1 MNRLRAQLIS
11 VVTLAFAPVA
21 PALAQ
26 GTLTASISGTVADG
40 GGGVV
45 VGAAVVVSNGAG
57 ASFHVVTNGE
67 GAFRIPALT
76 PDTYQVTVTQ
86 AGFKTSVTDGV
97 RLISG
102 NPVNIRVALDVG
114 ETSETVAVT
123 SGADLVNL
131 ETATVS
137 STLGADQLNAM
148 PTYTRNALNAIT
160 FMPGVNVAGITRNG
174 TVNGLAACFTNITW
188 DGVSDVDNF
197 GKSTTGL
204 FAQITPRL
212 DAVDAVTVVSAV
224 AGANLGGSG
233 AVTVT
238 FTTRSGTNMLG
249 GSAYAY
255 WRDPR
260 FNSNYW
266 FNERNGL
273 PKNDVKL
280 YQFGARAGGPIVV
293 PGLYDGTGRAF
304 FFVHY
309 EQVRFPNSL
318 TRMRRTFHPDT
329 LNGDFRYNVGTETR
343 SVNLMALA
351 AANGQIS
358 AYDPQVRAMLGF
370 IEAATQTTGTMST
383 TADPLLNTYAW
394 LPPGKLFEH
403 QPTVRLDFNAT
414 SQHRLS
420 GSATVVLQER
430 TPDYLNA
437 LDPRFPGAPNFTI
450 FKSQRPLYSISLRSV
465 LSSNIVNELRGG
477 LLYPHGRSDF
487 GRPTDPSS
495 NKASFADMGGYAVV
509 LPLTAANWWTDN
521 NPNSRASPVYSVENS
536 LNWMRGRHGF
546 NVGGAVLRVTTG
558 GSAQRIV
565 PTINLGFNSAND
577 PANAMFT
584 TTNFPGAS
592 TAQLNSARAVYA
604 MLTGRVLSVN
614 GQAALDP
621 ATNRYVAFGPQRTEG
636 RMDVYSLHGQD
647 SWRIGPT
654 ITLKAGLRW
663 DLQRPFVSGN
673 DTMSAVAFSSVCG
686 MSGPGDGSTFNK
698 CAFASRRNVG
708 VTPEFLQL
716 TRHTL
721 GYETDWNNVAP
732 SVSLAWQPNVQTG
745 WLRAVLGAPEQAT
758 LRGGYSV
765 SYDRQGLGMFIGTY
779 GDNPG
784 NTLAL
789 SRSAATGDLVRPGES
804 WPVLYSE
811 KSRLYDAAFPAS
823 PTYPIAVRPGRA
835 DSINAFAPDIAIA
848 SARTFTVGFQ
858 RSIARDMAVDI
869 RYVGTRGADLWSML
883 DYNMRDLEDNGFF
896 NEFMLAVGNL
906 RVNNASGDATRIGSF
921 RYFGPGTGTSPLP
934 IYLAYLN
941 RRTDATNPAAYTGA
955 DWRNT
960 AITQDL
966 IFVNPSPSNSAAD
979 LDGDATRRA
988 NALAAGLPANFFV
1001 LNPAAGAV
1009 NVVDSNGSSGYDALQ
1024 IDLRRRFSSGFSASL
1039 NYQYARE
1046 RGSAFQ
1052 GFKYGFVTVP
1062 GQQGM
1067 GMGAAP
1073 PTVRHAIKMLWD
1085 WQIPVGR
1092 DQRFAANLNPWLDGL
1107 LGGWSF
1113 RGVGR
1118 VQAVMSDFGNVRLEG
1133 MTAKDLQDMFKFDI
1147 RIDPSSGLR
1156 TVYMLP
1162 DDVILNTRRAFSL
1175 DPTTRD
1181 GYSTTLGAPT
1191 GRFIAPANSAGC
1203 VQVKAGDCAARTLLI
1218 RAPWFTRFDMGLSK
1232 RVPLGGSTNIEFAV
1246 EVLNVFDNI
1255 NFNPIAD
1262 PGSAA
1267 TIFQTSTA
1275 YRDPSNTYDPG
1286 GRLGQ
1291 LMFRFNW

>member
-1 MNRLRAQLIS
+1 MNRLRASLIS
-11 VVTLAFAPVA
+11 MVTLALAPVA
-21 PALAQ
+21 PAFTQ
-26 GTLTASISGTVADG
+26 GTLAGSISGTVTDR
-40 GGGVV
+40 GGGVIL
-45 VGAAVVVSNGAG
+45 GAAVVVSNGAG
-57 ASFHVVTNGE
+57 SSFDVLTNGE

-76 PDTYQVTVTQ
+76 PGTYKVTVTQ
-86 AGFKTSVTDGV
+86 TGFKRSVTDAV

-102 NPVNIRVALDVG
+102 PVSIKVTLEVG
-114 ETSETVAVT
+114 EMSETVAVT
-123 SGADLVNL
+123 SDADLVNV

-137 STLGADQLNAM
+137 STFGADQLNAM

-160 FMPGVNVAGITRNG
+160 FMPGVNVAGITRDG
-174 TVNGLAACFTNITW
+174 TINGLPLCLTNITW

-233 AVTVT
+233 AVTIT
-238 FTTRSGTNMLG
+238 FTTRSGTNMFG

-266 FNERNGL
+266 FNERNHL

-309 EQVRFPNSL
+309 EQVQFPNSF
-318 TRMRRTFHPDT
+318 TRTRRTFHPAT

-343 SVNLMALA
+343 SVNLIALA

-370 IEAATQTTGTMST
+370 IDAATQTTGTVSA
-383 TADPLLNTYAW
+383 TADPLLNSYAW
-394 LPPGKLFEH
+394 LSPGRLSEH
-403 QPTVRLDFNAT
+403 QPTVRLDDNLT
-414 SQHRLS
+414 SRHRLS
-420 GSATVVLQER
+420 GSATQVFAER
-430 TPDYLNA
+430 TPDYLNG
-437 LDPRFPGAPNFTI
+437 LDARFPGAPNFRV
-450 FKSQRPLYSISLRSV
+450 FKSRRPLYSISLRSV
-465 LSSNIVNELRGG
+465 LSSNLVNELRGG
-477 LLYPHGRSDF
+477 FLFPHGMSNF
-487 GRPTDPSS
+487 GQPPGPS
-495 NKASFADMGGYAVV
+495 NDKTSFADIGGYAVV
-509 LPLTAANWWTDN
+509 VPLATNWWSDN
-521 NPNSRASPVYSVENS
+521 APISRASPAYSVENS

-546 NVGGAVLRVTTG
+546 NVGGAVLRVNTWD
-558 GSAQRIV
+558 SSQRIV
-565 PTINLGFNSAND
+565 PNINLGFNSAND
-577 PANAMFT
+577 PANAMFN
-584 TTNFPGAS
+584 TTNFAGAS
-592 TAQLNSARAVYA
+592 TAQLNNARAVYA
-604 MLTGRVLSVN
+604 MLTGRVLSVA
-614 GQAALDP
+614 GQVALDP
-621 ATNRYVAFGPQRTEG
+621 ATNKYVAFGPRRSEG
-636 RMDVYSLHGQD
+636 RMDVYSLYGQD
-647 SWRIGPT
+647 SWRIAPT
-654 ITLKAGLRW
+654 VTLKAGLRW
-663 DLQRPFVSGN
+663 DLQRPFVSRN
-673 DTMSAVAFSSVCG
+673 DTMSTVAFSSVCG

-716 TRHTL
+716 TRDTL

-745 WLRAVLGAPEQAT
+745 WLRTVLGAPEQAT
-758 LRGGYSV
+758 VRGGYSIA
-765 SYDRQGLGMFIGTY
+765 YDRQGLGTFIETY
-779 GDNPG
+779 GANPG
-784 NTLAL
+784 TTLAL

-811 KSRLYDAAFPAS
+811 KNRLYDAAFPQS

-869 RYVGTRGADLWSML
+869 RYVGTRGVDLWSML
-883 DYNMRDLEDNGFF
+883 DYNTRDLEGNGFF
-896 NEFMLAVGNL
+896 DEFMAAVNNL
-906 RVNNASGDATRIGSF
+906 KANNASGNANRTGSF
-921 RYFGPGTGTSPLP
+921 KYFGPGTGTSPLP

-941 RRTDATNPAAYTGA
+941 RSTDATNAAAYTGA
-955 DWRNT
+955 DWTNT
-960 AITQDL
+960 AITQDM

-988 NALAAGLPANFFV
+988 NALASGLPANFFV
-1001 LNPAAGAV
+1001 LNPDAGAV
-1009 NVVDSNGSSGYDALQ
+1009 NVSDSNGSSGYDALQ
-1024 IDLRRRFSSGFSASL
+1024 IDLRRRFSSGFSASI

-1062 GQQGM
+1062 GQQSM

-1085 WQIPVGR
+1085 WQIPVGQG
-1092 DQRFAANLNPWLDGL
+1092 QRFAANLNPWLDGL

-1118 VQAVMSDFGNVRLEG
+1118 VQATMSDFGNVRLEG

-1162 DDVILNTRRAFSL
+1162 DEVILNTRRAFSL
-1175 DPTTRD
+1175 DPTTLD
-1181 GYSTTLGAPT
+1181 GHSATLGAPT
-1191 GRFIAPANSAGC
+1191 GRFIAPANSARC
-1203 VQVKAGDCAARTLLI
+1203 VQLKAGDCAPRTLLI
-1218 RAPWFTRFDMGLSK
+1218 RAPWFTRFDVGFSK
-1232 RVPLGGSTNIEFAV
+1232 KVPLRGSTNIEIAV

-1255 NFNPIAD
+1255 NFNPIAN
-1262 PGSAA
+1262 PGSGA
-1267 TIFQTSTA
+1267 TIFQTSSA
-1275 YRDPSNTYDPG
+1275 YTDPSNWYDPG